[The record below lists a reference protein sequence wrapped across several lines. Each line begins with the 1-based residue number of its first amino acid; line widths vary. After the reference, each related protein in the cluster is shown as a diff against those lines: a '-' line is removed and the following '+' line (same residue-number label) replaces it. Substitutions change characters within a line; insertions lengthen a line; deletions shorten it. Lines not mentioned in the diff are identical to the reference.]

1 MQTKSLKKI
10 KAKKKTKIY
19 ISGQMTGMPDLN
31 RVAFNEVEEKL
42 TKKGY
47 IVYNP
52 VKYGDEKKDSR
63 EELMKKDF
71 ELILDSDKVVV
82 LPNWEN
88 SWGAVLEVTFA
99 REIGLPIEDVDGNP
113 VAYIPPLV
121 EAQKIINADRQWDY
135 GHPIDDYSRTANM
148 WGEIMG
154 KEGLSAYQAV
164 LGMIAVKISREVHK
178 PKRDNRLD
186 IAGYAGCLEKI
197 ALEEERRK
205 NETVDSR

>member
-1 MQTKSLKKI
+1 MQSKKLKKT
-10 KAKKKTKIY
+10 KAKKKIKVY
-19 ISGQMTGMPDLN
+19 VSGQMTGMPDLN
-31 RVAFNEVEEKL
+31 RAAFNEAEEKL
-42 TKKGY
+42 IKRGFA
-47 IVYNP
+47 VYNP
-52 VKYGDEKKDSR
+52 VNFGNEKTDSR

-71 ELILDSDKVVV
+71 ELILGSDMVVV
-82 LPNWEN
+82 LPDWEN

-99 REIGLPIEDVDGNP
+99 REIGLPVEDVDGNA
-113 VAYIPPLV
+113 VTYTPPLV

-135 GHPIDDYSRTANM
+135 GHPIDDYSRTASM

-197 ALEEERRK
+197 ALEEERRSK
-205 NETVDSR
+205 LS